1 MIDQKGCWC
10 VTKVNLKSAFIQHVH
25 SSNSCNF
32 GLLFCVKQ
40 YLLLES
46 SFFFYHQNSSKK
58 SSTFEL
64 QRVQIWN
71 KNSCEKIFR
80 STFEQF
86 NCHKQNMIDTLL
98 FCFGKNRTFKSSSCQ
113 YIAEFLQMHLYNFSF
128 FLFCCCCVNNYI
140 FSAISIKWH

>member
-1 MIDQKGCWC
+1 MFIVQIVAILVYCSVLSNIYYW
-10 VTKVNLKSAFIQHVH
+10 KVP
-25 SSNSCNF
+25 
-32 GLLFCVKQ
+32 
-40 YLLLES
+40 
-46 SFFFYHQNSSKK
+46 FFYHQNSSKK

-86 NCHKQNMIDTLL
+86 NCHKQNMMDTLL

-140 FSAISIKWH
+140 FSAISIK